1 MYQFPRRKN
10 QLFVTVSIYGVE
22 IFAFYPWAIWISKR
36 VFFLKTNLHQHS
48 TNKIR
53 LCISYWI
60 YHEMRPSLLFFHFS
74 HIMHFL
80 NAFFLYHQRHK
91 TRITF
96 SLTCFASRESSSF
109 DCLCVCNINLWIK
122 WLEASEIYWIFS
134 VLYVVALDGW
144 IWRVCVNLIILWFFF
159 KLNSHWKL
167 SMELYADRTS
177 SIQSLCSFIYQN
189 MTNRL
194 LFVCLFI
201 SLNCGIW
208 FLMTVPL

>member
-10 QLFVTVSIYGVE
+10 QLFATVSIYGVE

-36 VFFLKTNLHQHS
+36 EFFLNKLTS
-48 TNKIR
+48 TFNKQDSIVHFI
-53 LCISYWI
+53 LDIPWDATQFT
-60 YHEMRPSLLFFHFS
+60 FFHFS

-80 NAFFLYHQRHK
+80 NAFFCMYHQRHK

-134 VLYVVALDGW
+134 VLYVVALDVW
-144 IWRVCVNLIILWFFF
+144 ISRVCVNLFILWFF
-159 KLNSHWKL
+159 
-167 SMELYADRTS
+167 
-177 SIQSLCSFIYQN
+177 
-189 MTNRL
+189 
-194 LFVCLFI
+194 
-201 SLNCGIW
+201 
-208 FLMTVPL
+208 